1 MKNTPL
7 TEKHTALGA
16 KMAEFAG
23 YNMPISYS
31 TITEEHNAV
40 RQAVGVF
47 DVSHMGEFIVRGKQ
61 ATAFLQAATSNDVSK
76 LKPGEIQYS
85 CMPNKKGGIVDDLLV
100 YRLDDAAEMTVDGE
114 ESYMLVVNASNEIKD
129 WRWLK
134 RISRGFEVK
143 MQNISSKTGLIA
155 VQGPKAVEALKK
167 LTDIDL
173 GSIKYYNFRRGKFAG
188 CQNVIVS
195 ATGYTGAGGFEIYA
209 KNRDIAKIWD
219 KVFKA
224 GEKFGIKPA
233 GLGARDTLRLEMGY
247 CLYGNDINDKTSPLE
262 AGLGWITKLN
272 KEADFPS
279 KAKFV
284 KQKADGVKRKL
295 VAFTLDN
302 ERRVPRH
309 DYIIESRR
317 GAVIGVVT
325 SGTHSPTLDKP
336 IGMGYVKAK
345 FAEPGTKIMIV
356 AGSKKLEAVVCRLPF
371 VSGKV

>member
-31 TITEEHNAV
+31 TITEEHHAV

-61 ATAFLQAATSNDVSK
+61 ATAFLQAATSNDVGK

-100 YRLDDAAEMTVDGE
+100 YRLDDEPEMTVAGE

-129 WRWLK
+129 WRWLR
-134 RISRGFEVK
+134 RISLRFDVK

-188 CQNVIVS
+188 CKNVIVS
-195 ATGYTGAGGFEIYA
+195 ATGYTGSGGFEIYA

-279 KAKFV
+279 KEKFV
-284 KQKADGVKRKL
+284 KQKANGVKRKL

-309 DYIIESRR
+309 DYVIESRR
-317 GAVIGVVT
+317 GVVIGVVT

-345 FAEPGTKIMIV
+345 YAEPGTKIMIV

>member
-7 TEKHTALGA
+7 TEKHIALGA
-16 KMAEFAG
+16 RMADFAG

-31 TITEEHNAV
+31 TITEEHHTV

-61 ATAFLQAATSNDVSK
+61 ATAFLQAATSNDVGK

-100 YRLDDAAEMTVDGE
+100 YRLDDEPEMTVAGE

-134 RISRGFEVK
+134 RISRGFDVK

-173 GSIKYYNFRRGKFAG
+173 GAVKYYNFRRGKFAG
-188 CQNVIVS
+188 CKNVIVS

-209 KNRDIAKIWD
+209 KNRDIVKIWD
-219 KVFKA
+219 KVFRA

-272 KEADFPS
+272 KDADFPS
-279 KAKFV
+279 KEKFV
-284 KQKADGVKRKL
+284 RQKADGVKRKL

-309 DYIIESRR
+309 DYVIESRR
-317 GAVIGVVT
+317 GAVIGAVT

-345 FAEPGTKIMIV
+345 YAEPGTKIMIV